1 VPPPMPP
8 SRSATSVMPLVIS
21 RAVAG
26 SMRSRLQVTMDLYVH
41 AYDDV
46 RDAVNVLGKAIS

>member
-1 VPPPMPP
+1 MPP